1 MTFATFKLIKRPPV
15 ANLQIKRIRD
25 ETVKAIQPVL
35 KQYVSERER
44 VTNYFTVKPQYE
56 AKVNVRTTGVQV
68 LVLLKNGKAKVR
80 GGVTLAT
87 LLEWLFVTGTKAHLI
102 RAKKAGGRL
111 AFRGRGGEMVFR
123 FSVRHP
129 GSRPDPALDIVDRKL
144 EGPLR
149 TAMFRGVD
157 NAFRKR

>member
-1 MTFATFKLIKRPPV
+1 MTVSFKLIRRPPV
-15 ANLQIKRIRD
+15 ANLQIKRIRE

-44 VTNYFTVKPQYE
+44 VTNYFSVRPQYE

-87 LLEWLFVTGTKAHLI
+87 LLMWLFVTGTKAHII
-102 RAKKAGGRL
+102 RAKKAGGKLR
-111 AFRGRGGEMVFR
+111 FRAKGGEFVYR
-123 FSVRHP
+123 VSVPHP
-129 GSRPDPALDIVDRKL
+129 GFRASPALDIVDRKL
-144 EGPLR
+144 EGPLK